1 MTNLIKNPLLEALQK
16 TLDPTNRKNAENQL
30 LSMEGNISFS
40 IDLLTIV
47 QDASIDYS
55 IRFASA
61 VYFKN
66 FIKRKYQVLKIDV
79 GRFHQ
84 GK

>member
-1 MTNLIKNPLLEALQK
+1 MTNMIKNPLLESLQK
-16 TLDPTNRKNAENQL
+16 TLDPGNRKHAENQL
-30 LSMEGNISFS
+30 LSMEGNPSFS

-47 QDASIDYS
+47 QDESIDYS

-66 FIKRKYQVLKIDV
+66 FIKRKYQVFLVDV
-79 GRFHQ
+79 GRFDH
-84 GK
+84 